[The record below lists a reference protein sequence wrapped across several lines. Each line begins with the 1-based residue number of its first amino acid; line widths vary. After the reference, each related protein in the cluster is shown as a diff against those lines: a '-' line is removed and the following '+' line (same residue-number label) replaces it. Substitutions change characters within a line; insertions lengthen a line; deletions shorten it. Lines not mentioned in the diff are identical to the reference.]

1 MIDCTS
7 FYLFMHLGDTLGLA
21 MSRSLGDCVVHQCGV
36 SAEPELGVYR
46 INSNQSSDN
55 GQVITDEFI
64 VMATDG
70 IWDVLDNNTVV
81 QLVVQNFITPALQSN
96 STWNSIEAAQFL
108 TKTARNKWEK
118 LSPMIDDI
126 TCIVIKLN

>member
-1 MIDCTS
+1 
-7 FYLFMHLGDTLGLA
+7 

-46 INSNQSSDN
+46 INSNQSSDT

-96 STWNSIEAAQFL
+96 STWNAIDASQFL
-108 TKTARNKWEK
+108 TKTARSKWEK

-126 TCIVIKLN
+126 TCIVVKLN

>member
-7 FYLFMHLGDTLGLA
+7 FYLFMYLGDTLGLA